1 MAESSLSDT
10 DISRL
15 RMAVLA
21 STAFV
26 VFAFFVSYIL
36 WGHDGLPIGS
46 DTPGYVAQSNLVAS
60 QGPLA
65 LLALQGPY
73 DFLYQLFAGFIVWT
87 GIPAMDMEIVLPVIL
102 AASLPFLTSR
112 LALIHLGLRTAT
124 VVALAVPAWYA
135 VYRIPADLHAN
146 LLALILV
153 LASIIFL
160 SKASSIR
167 QTRCIAGLTLLG
179 LASLTH
185 IETTLLFTSVLLV
198 ASLSTLRPYPS
209 RVGYAIVAIVLPA
222 SILYGVHLQQIL
234 FLTGGT
240 LDFSSGPMTA
250 SSWILYLGPLLP
262 LTILGIVALSAR
274 RTNWLEVVVLVWG
287 TAALL
292 VGMSQYASPQ
302 LINFA
307 KRSVIL
313 VPTPLLVAVGWSRLL
328 RVAGN
333 VRTRLALVQNF
344 QRGLLVAIVIV
355 IVSSWPLVYGTATQS
370 HNLFITTSQYQ
381 HLLWAS
387 SNLKS
392 STVPIF
398 MFNDLD
404 EYAGGLSQL
413 YDNWASA
420 IVGNHLSYLGFT
432 NYLIQL
438 EETPFADPIARAMST
453 TFMQQIR
460 DSGINN
466 TVSLLQHPI
475 VIFSDFYR
483 PFPLPRYTSN
493 LFTEVSPGVFV
504 DNPTMLGDLSNVTI
518 PLFIGD
524 IGHTGPWR
532 PVPEPW
538 AESLNAFEVYV
549 DKAPIHVQTS
559 YYLNVAS
566 AGTYAVSIRYWD
578 QTGNNLTVTLD
589 ARILGIIYYNNSKTP
604 IIRDFNGIDLT
615 PGTHTVTIK
624 IDQIPYPL
632 RWASLDYLVLS
643 RS

>member
-1 MAESSLSDT
+1 
-10 DISRL
+10 
-15 RMAVLA
+15 
-21 STAFV
+21 
-26 VFAFFVSYIL
+26 
-36 WGHDGLPIGS
+36 
-46 DTPGYVAQSNLVAS
+46 
-60 QGPLA
+60 
-65 LLALQGPY
+65 
-73 DFLYQLFAGFIVWT
+73 
-87 GIPAMDMEIVLPVIL
+87 
-102 AASLPFLTSR
+102 
-112 LALIHLGLRTAT
+112 
-124 VVALAVPAWYA
+124 
-135 VYRIPADLHAN
+135 
-146 LLALILV
+146 
-153 LASIIFL
+153 
-160 SKASSIR
+160 
-167 QTRCIAGLTLLG
+167 
-179 LASLTH
+179 
-185 IETTLLFTSVLLV
+185 
-198 ASLSTLRPYPS
+198 
-209 RVGYAIVAIVLPA
+209 
-222 SILYGVHLQQIL
+222 
-234 FLTGGT
+234 
-240 LDFSSGPMTA
+240 
-250 SSWILYLGPLLP
+250 
-262 LTILGIVALSAR
+262 
-274 RTNWLEVVVLVWG
+274 
-287 TAALL
+287 
-292 VGMSQYASPQ
+292 
-302 LINFA
+302 
-307 KRSVIL
+307 
-313 VPTPLLVAVGWSRLL
+313 
-328 RVAGN
+328 
-333 VRTRLALVQNF
+333 
-344 QRGLLVAIVIV
+344 
-355 IVSSWPLVYGTATQS
+355 
-370 HNLFITTSQYQ
+370 
-381 HLLWAS
+381 
-387 SNLKS
+387 
-392 STVPIF
+392 

-420 IVGNHLSYLGFT
+420 IVGNHLSYLGST
-432 NYLIQL
+432 NYLVQL

-566 AGTYAVSIRYWD
+566 AGTYTVSIRYWD

-604 IIRDFNGIDLT
+604 IIGDFNGIDLT